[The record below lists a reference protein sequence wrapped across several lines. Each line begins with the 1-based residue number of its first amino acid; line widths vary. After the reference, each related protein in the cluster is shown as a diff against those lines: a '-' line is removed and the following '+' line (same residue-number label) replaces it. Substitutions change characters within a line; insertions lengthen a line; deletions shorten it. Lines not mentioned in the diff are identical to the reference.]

1 MRRWIT
7 AAILLLPFMLPAKI
21 WAWGCTGH
29 QVVAYIASQ
38 NLNPTATA
46 KVADLLSDVT
56 YGDFRRYCAATKL
69 GNMEFYAT
77 WADDARDDSNAAW
90 HFWDIPLAD
99 KTGKMPA
106 FCDGTGCVVSALKA
120 QIAILQ
126 DASADR
132 VKRQQAL
139 MFVIHFMGDEHQ
151 PLHVVDNGD
160 RGGNCVPVS
169 FELTGFN
176 HTTSEGKDKNG
187 NPSGSYSPNLH
198 SIWDTSIIETMT
210 GVEDKTDRDKLTQA
224 FADSVATTY
233 KSTIRLAKSKHVNFD
248 TDIETWAI
256 ATHKL
261 AGPKAYN
268 KLPAAIPVD
277 PHPAML
283 ASCLGVSSKF
293 APLNEVAAAPYIGS
307 AKPVIRRQL
316 ALAGGRLAAVLNT
329 VWPHA
334 N

>member
-1 MRRWIT
+1 MRRWIIAT
-7 AAILLLPFMLPAKI
+7 LFLLPFMLPI
-21 WAWGCTGH
+21 RSWAWGCTGH
-29 QVVAYIASQ
+29 QVVAYIAAQ

-56 YGDFRRYCAATKL
+56 YGDFKRYCAPTKL
-69 GNMEFYAT
+69 GNIEFYAT
-77 WADDARDDSNAAW
+77 WADDSRTDANAAW

-99 KTGKMPA
+99 KTAAMPA
-106 FCDGTGCVVSALKA
+106 FCDGAGCVVSALKT

-126 DASADR
+126 DTSADR

-169 FELTGFN
+169 FELTGF
-176 HTTSEGKDKNG
+176 TRITSQGKDKDG
-187 NPSGSYSPNLH
+187 NPNGSYSPNLH
-198 SIWDTSIIETMT
+198 SIWDSSIIETMT
-210 GVEDKTDRDKLTQA
+210 GVENAGNRDELTQA
-224 FADSVATTY
+224 FADSIVTSY
-233 KSTIRLAKSKHVNFD
+233 KSTIKSAKSKHVNFD
-248 TDIETWAI
+248 TDFETWAI

-261 AGPKAYN
+261 AGPKVYK
-268 KLPAAIPVD
+268 KLPASIPVD

-283 ASCLGVSSKF
+283 TSCLGVSSKF
-293 APLNEVAAAPYIGS
+293 APLNEVAAAPYVS
-307 AKPVIRRQL
+307 SEKPAIRRQL

-329 VWPHA
+329 VWPAA